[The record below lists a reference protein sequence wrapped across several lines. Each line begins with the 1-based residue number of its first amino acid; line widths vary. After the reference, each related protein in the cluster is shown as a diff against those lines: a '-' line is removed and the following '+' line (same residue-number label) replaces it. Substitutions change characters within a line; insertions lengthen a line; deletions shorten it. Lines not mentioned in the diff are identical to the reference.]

1 MTPLEKLLNRSD
13 KTEIKKLNKIVD
25 EIDALEEKISSLNDE
40 ELKNMT
46 NIFKEKL
53 KNGQTLDDILPEAFA
68 VVREASKRVLGM
80 RQYRVQLIG
89 GIVLHQGKIA
99 EMRTGEG
106 KTLVAVAPVYLNAL
120 SEKGVHVVTVNDYLA
135 KRDKELMEPVYNFLG
150 LTAGV
155 IISGQ
160 ESIERKEQYK
170 FDITYGTNN
179 EFGFDYLRDN
189 MVLSKDEMVQRELN
203 FAIVDEVDSILI
215 DEARTPL
222 IISGQIEDDEKPY
235 RLANVFIKMLLPD
248 DISVD
253 YKEKTVSLT
262 ESGIKK
268 AEIFY
273 QTENLMNPENMEN
286 YHHIIQALRADILMQ
301 RDIDYVVKNNEVM
314 IVDEFTGRVM
324 DGRRFSEGLHQ
335 AIEAKENLEI
345 QNESKTLAT
354 ITYQNYFRMYNKLS
368 GMTGTAKTEENE
380 FISTYNLPVVQIPT
394 NKPVIRKDLEDK
406 LYKTEKAKYL
416 AVLKT
421 IESVHFTGQPI
432 LVGTASIEKSEIL
445 SYLLNKKGLKHQLL
459 NAKNDE
465 EEAEIVAKAGKLN
478 AITIATNM
486 AGRGTDISLGG
497 GDKEEEKKVKELG
510 GLYVI
515 GTERHENRR
524 IDNQLR
530 GRSGRQGDPGTS
542 RFYVSLEDEI
552 MKLYGSSK
560 AKKIAEK
567 LDDDEEIKDKKLLKT
582 IETSQQTLEMKN
594 FGIRKSVLEYD
605 NVINKQREL
614 IYEDRRKVINGD
626 DVSNHINEMIESEIK
641 EIYNEY
647 ISDSIEKYIEAITT
661 TFSLDKY
668 NKELNL
674 EDKKDNEIVDYTISV
689 IKEVY
694 KSREDLIGSEAMR
707 DWERKVI
714 LHFVDNYWIDHIDAI
729 EQLKKGIGLLA
740 AGQKDPVKEFTVQS
754 FDMFDDIN
762 KNINKDALKHLFT

>member
-1 MTPLEKLLNRSD
+1 
-13 KTEIKKLNKIVD
+13 
-25 EIDALEEKISSLNDE
+25 
-40 ELKNMT
+40 
-46 NIFKEKL
+46 
-53 KNGQTLDDILPEAFA
+53 
-68 VVREASKRVLGM
+68 
-80 RQYRVQLIG
+80 
-89 GIVLHQGKIA
+89 
-99 EMRTGEG
+99 
-106 KTLVAVAPVYLNAL
+106 
-120 SEKGVHVVTVNDYLA
+120 
-135 KRDKELMEPVYNFLG
+135 
-150 LTAGV
+150 
-155 IISGQ
+155 
-160 ESIERKEQYK
+160 
-170 FDITYGTNN
+170 
-179 EFGFDYLRDN
+179 

-235 RLANVFIKMLLPD
+235 RLANVFIKMLLPE

-262 ESGIKK
+262 ESGIKR
-268 AEIFY
+268 AEMFY
-273 QTENLMNPENMEN
+273 QTENLMNPENIEN

-406 LYKTEKAKYL
+406 LYKTEKTKYL

-421 IESVHFTGQPI
+421 IESIHLTGQPI

-465 EEAEIVAKAGKLN
+465 EEAKIVAKAGKLN

-530 GRSGRQGDPGTS
+530 GRSGRQGDPGIS
-542 RFYVSLEDEI
+542 RFYVSLEDEV

-560 AKKIAEK
+560 SKKIAEK
-567 LDDDEEIKDKKLLKT
+567 LADDEEIKDKKLLKT

-626 DVSNHINEMIESEIK
+626 SVFNHINEMIESEVK

>member
-13 KTEIKKLNKIVD
+13 KTEIKKLNKLVD

-68 VVREASKRVLGM
+68 VAREASKRVLGM

-135 KRDKELMEPVYNFLG
+135 KRDKELMEPVYKFLG

-189 MVLSKDEMVQRELN
+189 MVLSKEEMVQRELN

-235 RLANVFIKMLLPD
+235 RLANVFIKMLLPED
-248 DISVD
+248 VSVD

-262 ESGIKK
+262 ESGIKR
-268 AEIFY
+268 AEMFY

-421 IESVHFTGQPI
+421 IESVHLTGQPI

-465 EEAEIVAKAGKLN
+465 E
-478 AITIATNM
+478 
-486 AGRGTDISLGG
+486 D
-497 GDKEEEKKVKELG
+497 
-510 GLYVI
+510 
-515 GTERHENRR
+515 
-524 IDNQLR
+524 
-530 GRSGRQGDPGTS
+530 
-542 RFYVSLEDEI
+542 
-552 MKLYGSSK
+552 
-560 AKKIAEK
+560 
-567 LDDDEEIKDKKLLKT
+567 
-582 IETSQQTLEMKN
+582 
-594 FGIRKSVLEYD
+594 RKSV
-605 NVINKQREL
+605 V
-614 IYEDRRKVINGD
+614 
-626 DVSNHINEMIESEIK
+626 
-641 EIYNEY
+641 
-647 ISDSIEKYIEAITT
+647 
-661 TFSLDKY
+661 
-668 NKELNL
+668 
-674 EDKKDNEIVDYTISV
+674 
-689 IKEVY
+689 
-694 KSREDLIGSEAMR
+694 
-707 DWERKVI
+707 
-714 LHFVDNYWIDHIDAI
+714 
-729 EQLKKGIGLLA
+729 
-740 AGQKDPVKEFTVQS
+740 
-754 FDMFDDIN
+754 
-762 KNINKDALKHLFT
+762 

>member
-1 MTPLEKLLNRSD
+1 
-13 KTEIKKLNKIVD
+13 
-25 EIDALEEKISSLNDE
+25 
-40 ELKNMT
+40 
-46 NIFKEKL
+46 
-53 KNGQTLDDILPEAFA
+53 
-68 VVREASKRVLGM
+68 
-80 RQYRVQLIG
+80 
-89 GIVLHQGKIA
+89 
-99 EMRTGEG
+99 
-106 KTLVAVAPVYLNAL
+106 
-120 SEKGVHVVTVNDYLA
+120 
-135 KRDKELMEPVYNFLG
+135 
-150 LTAGV
+150 
-155 IISGQ
+155 
-160 ESIERKEQYK
+160 
-170 FDITYGTNN
+170 
-179 EFGFDYLRDN
+179 

-235 RLANVFIKMLLPD
+235 RLANVFIKMLLPE

-268 AEIFY
+268 AEMFY

-354 ITYQNYFRMYNKLS
+354 VTYQNYFRMYNKLS

-406 LYKTEKAKYL
+406 LYKTEKTKYL

-421 IESVHFTGQPI
+421 IESIHLTGQPI

-465 EEAEIVAKAGKLN
+465 EEAKIVAKAGKLN

-762 KNINKDALKHLFT
+762 KNINKDALKHLFA

>member
-13 KTEIKKLNKIVD
+13 KTEIKKLNKLVD

-189 MVLSKDEMVQRELN
+189 MVLSKEEMVQRELN

-235 RLANVFIKMLLPD
+235 RLANVFIKMLLPE

-368 GMTGTAKTEENE
+368 GMTGTAKT
-380 FISTYNLPVVQIPT
+380 
-394 NKPVIRKDLEDK
+394 
-406 LYKTEKAKYL
+406 AKYL
-416 AVLKT
+416 AFSVLYNLSSKSFL
-421 IESVHFTGQPI
+421 ITG
-432 LVGTASIEKSEIL
+432 LFVGICTT
-445 SYLLNKKGLKHQLL
+445 
-459 NAKNDE
+459 
-465 EEAEIVAKAGKLN
+465 GKL
-478 AITIATNM
+478 
-486 AGRGTDISLGG
+486 
-497 GDKEEEKKVKELG
+497 
-510 GLYVI
+510 
-515 GTERHENRR
+515 
-524 IDNQLR
+524 
-530 GRSGRQGDPGTS
+530 
-542 RFYVSLEDEI
+542 
-552 MKLYGSSK
+552 
-560 AKKIAEK
+560 
-567 LDDDEEIKDKKLLKT
+567 
-582 IETSQQTLEMKN
+582 
-594 FGIRKSVLEYD
+594 
-605 NVINKQREL
+605 
-614 IYEDRRKVINGD
+614 
-626 DVSNHINEMIESEIK
+626 
-641 EIYNEY
+641 
-647 ISDSIEKYIEAITT
+647 
-661 TFSLDKY
+661 
-668 NKELNL
+668 
-674 EDKKDNEIVDYTISV
+674 
-689 IKEVY
+689 
-694 KSREDLIGSEAMR
+694 
-707 DWERKVI
+707 
-714 LHFVDNYWIDHIDAI
+714 
-729 EQLKKGIGLLA
+729 
-740 AGQKDPVKEFTVQS
+740 
-754 FDMFDDIN
+754 
-762 KNINKDALKHLFT
+762 

>member
-1 MTPLEKLLNRSD
+1 
-13 KTEIKKLNKIVD
+13 
-25 EIDALEEKISSLNDE
+25 
-40 ELKNMT
+40 
-46 NIFKEKL
+46 
-53 KNGQTLDDILPEAFA
+53 
-68 VVREASKRVLGM
+68 
-80 RQYRVQLIG
+80 
-89 GIVLHQGKIA
+89 
-99 EMRTGEG
+99 
-106 KTLVAVAPVYLNAL
+106 
-120 SEKGVHVVTVNDYLA
+120 
-135 KRDKELMEPVYNFLG
+135 
-150 LTAGV
+150 
-155 IISGQ
+155 
-160 ESIERKEQYK
+160 
-170 FDITYGTNN
+170 
-179 EFGFDYLRDN
+179 
-189 MVLSKDEMVQRELN
+189 MVQRELN

-268 AEIFY
+268 AEMFY

-421 IESVHFTGQPI
+421 IESVHLTGQPI

-762 KNINKDALKHLFT
+762 KNINKDALKHLFA

>member
-1 MTPLEKLLNRSD
+1 
-13 KTEIKKLNKIVD
+13 
-25 EIDALEEKISSLNDE
+25 
-40 ELKNMT
+40 
-46 NIFKEKL
+46 
-53 KNGQTLDDILPEAFA
+53 
-68 VVREASKRVLGM
+68 
-80 RQYRVQLIG
+80 
-89 GIVLHQGKIA
+89 
-99 EMRTGEG
+99 
-106 KTLVAVAPVYLNAL
+106 
-120 SEKGVHVVTVNDYLA
+120 
-135 KRDKELMEPVYNFLG
+135 
-150 LTAGV
+150 
-155 IISGQ
+155 
-160 ESIERKEQYK
+160 
-170 FDITYGTNN
+170 
-179 EFGFDYLRDN
+179 
-189 MVLSKDEMVQRELN
+189 MVQRELN

-421 IESVHFTGQPI
+421 IESVHLTGQPI

-762 KNINKDALKHLFT
+762 KNINKDALKHLFA